1 MTTSPR
7 RIQVQALATVFSL
20 TTKVIGRFLADEC
33 RYGIWRAC
41 NQLRNIATR
50 NYIDDLSK
58 MSSISLAWTTQSPMH
73 IQTPDI
79 LTQDLGRDIHT
90 LITKSVFT
98 KTFFPD
104 NPTKVVG
111 QMQRF
116 LNQHLYLDP
125 EFIKTFGEYAFHHPN
140 ITDRNPDIEYDDCL
154 FPYTPNSLMTS
165 AMRKHIDLFSAA
177 TWKEIQY
184 LPTILVGVA
193 KNKLAGLSPAAAR
206 KELSFLGDI
215 DIVFNAI
222 NDELPDISAENHRF
236 DNLHVLHRNNLDDH
250 EFIVFPAIPTLDV
263 GRQFGDSVSDM
274 MPRRAFQV
282 GKFLIPVATFEHCIA
297 NNARVRLLS
306 ASCRVENLTAKTFR
320 SNFRQMLND
329 YPDTATDAIRQ
340 HFGLKEAEVLHID
353 MSKLGD
359 NYINLVANRLND
371 LNDFIDLPN
380 FTVTYNVLAV
390 MFRRKVSKKDSRD
403 AGISYKLC
411 KIDRVFPKYLKHYLL
426 ALRST
431 INMAPNVVLSDDISE
446 SIEYIRHYVNRT
458 EKFLMNEKELLEA
471 VKRENTKAEADTGL
485 NDILSELQNDPVYQ
499 AVRAEAEKDK
509 RVNDA
514 LASLGLSELS
524 ADGTPKSPHV
534 KIKEIKTDYIK
545 ELNKTNKTFLKY
557 QEILKRKARP
567 YRADQP
573 LSNSNP
579 YYIELTTPGQAQ
591 AMFNEIIMQGVVG
604 YDVETTGLHPLK
616 GNRIL
621 THQFSTR
628 ACCGAMIRQEMF
640 EEYPE
645 VFAQYKTIMESPS
658 IVKVIHNLKFEYTFT
673 STCLKTDIVNYFDTM
688 IAAHMLNEN
697 TPNGLKYLAQHE
709 LGVDMI
715 EFDEV
720 TYGTKQYDV
729 NAVYAVEYA
738 CADADMALQ
747 LYYIFKPQI
756 DKGGTDDELQK
767 SGGAKYTTLFYDISL
782 PIAKLLGKMELAGI
796 VMNQGLLHQMKKQVD
811 RDYKKLWDEIQLAKP
826 GLNPDSAK
834 QLATYLYTEL
844 GLPVIQYT
852 KGSQGAGAYG
862 TGQPST
868 DKKVMKR
875 LAAMYPEQ
883 KILGTLIEYSE
894 LAQFKTLYIESLP
907 KHFNPNTCAIH
918 TQINQTRTV
927 TSRFSSSDPNLQN
940 LRKNRKE

>member
-7 RIQVQALATVFSL
+7 RMQVHALATVFSL
-20 TTKVIGRFLADEC
+20 TTKVVGRHLADES
-33 RYGIWRAC
+33 RYHTWSAC
-41 NQLRNIATR
+41 HQLRNIATR
-50 NYIDDLSK
+50 DYITELSR
-58 MSSISLAWTTQSPMH
+58 MSSISLAWTTKSPEGIH
-73 IQTPDI
+73 TPDI
-79 LTQDLGRDIHT
+79 LTQDMGRDVKD
-90 LITKSVFT
+90 LITKTMFT
-98 KTFFPD
+98 KTYFPID
-104 NPTKVVG
+104 PCKLQG
-111 QMQRF
+111 QTQRF

-125 EFIKTFGEYAFHHPN
+125 EFIQTFGEHPFRHPN
-140 ITDRNPDIEYDDCL
+140 ITDRNPEIEYDDCI
-154 FPYTPNSLMTS
+154 FPYTPNSLLAS
-165 AMRKHIDLFSAA
+165 AMRKCEKMFSPQ
-177 TWKEIQY
+177 TWKEIRP
-184 LPTILVGVA
+184 LPTILIGVA
-193 KNKLAGLSPAAAR
+193 KNKLAGLSPSEAR

-215 DIVFNAI
+215 DVVFNAMAE
-222 NDELPDISAENHRF
+222 ELPDMASENHRF
-236 DNLHVLHRNNLDDH
+236 DNLHVLYRSNLDDH
-250 EFIVFPAIPTLDV
+250 EFIVFPAIPTLDA
-263 GRQFGDSVSDM
+263 GRQFGDEINDM
-274 MPRRAFQV
+274 VPRRAFKV
-282 GKFLIPVATFEHCIA
+282 GGFLIPVATFEHCIT
-297 NNARVRLLS
+297 NNVRVRLLS

-329 YPDTATDAIRQ
+329 YPDTSIGAIRQ
-340 HFGLKEAEVLHID
+340 HFGLKEAEVPHID

-380 FTVTYNVLAV
+380 FTVAYNVSAV

-411 KIDRVFPKYLKHYLL
+411 KIDRVFPKHFKHYLL
-426 ALRST
+426 ALRAP
-431 INMAPNVVLSDDISE
+431 IAMAPNVVLSDDISE

-485 NDILSELQNDPVYQ
+485 SDILSELQNDPVYQ
-499 AVRAEAEKDK
+499 AVQAEAEKDK
-509 RVNDA
+509 RVNAA
-514 LASLGLSELS
+514 LTSLGLSELS

-557 QEILKRKARP
+557 QEILKRKTRP

-645 VFAQYKTIMESPS
+645 IFAQYKMIMESPS

-688 IAAHMLNEN
+688 VAAHMINEN

-729 NAVYAVEYA
+729 NAAYAVEYA

-747 LYYIFKPQI
+747 LYYLFKPQI

-767 SGGAKYTTLFYDISL
+767 SGGAKYTTLFYNISL

-834 QLATYLYTEL
+834 QLAAYLYTDL
-844 GLPVIQYT
+844 GLPIIQYT

-868 DKKVMKR
+868 DKKVMKK
-875 LAAMYPEQ
+875 LAAMFPDQ

-940 LRKNRKE
+940 LRKNREE